1 MGEITDMRRIED
13 DWDDVEPDMPVDKK
27 DVHVSM
33 PKSATNYTSV
43 EKTRS
48 DRSMA
53 SFWER
58 ARQDSAPASP
68 TASVPTPKQQ
78 SPTSPTREAAEAIT
92 VTIWQ
97 NWKAVQGWASST
109 SSASVPRDQD
119 NSSSGGPGSGP
130 RSMANSEEQSVSE
143 GSQVGREKIFTGDFL
158 GVDTELLRSI
168 SLQSSLR
175 YAGRMWRSSP
185 MKMEEHQLRQLHA
198 HSRSAEG
205 YEVFFSH
212 TWTTPGRWKFL
223 SLLLDSCWRSTLLS
237 WAFATTVGAMLC
249 YYEILPMPFQ
259 HTTTR
264 FGQDYTC
271 PYGLWLLAGGCLGP
285 LFGALLS
292 PHLPQCCHPSAVQHA
307 FLDGVCINQADN
319 ELKERGIYGIG
330 GFLSVSQ
337 ELRVLWSAPY
347 LSSLWCVFEL
357 AAYRKANPKGRIQLM
372 PLFVE
377 QAVVVMW
384 LCFWFVCAIM
394 WVGTATDAFADG
406 RQGVAAL
413 AVGPLLPFLKALRR
427 NFNGARKLITD
438 LDQFDLANARCAH
451 AFDREFVCSA
461 IRMWYGSDDAFTEHV
476 RGVLRSELLVN
487 EASMNV
493 SSLPYLLL
501 VATPV
506 FSLGLENCLALLV
519 AGAPW
524 RPILSE
530 LLVFSLGL
538 GMWFLVSLKLLW
550 YLCKAY
556 AAPHPCT
563 LFDVCKTLG
572 IAIAFALFL
581 GVGAGAGFYI
591 LRRAESLVSPAIFAV
606 CTLVAVLATFSEKCL
621 REAPCK
627 KRPES

>member
-1 MGEITDMRRIED
+1 MEEIDMGHVED
-13 DWDDVEPDMPVDKK
+13 EWNEDEWNNVEPDMPVDKM
-27 DVHVSM
+27 DVHVTM

-58 ARQDSAPASP
+58 AGRQDSAPASP
-68 TASVPTPKQQ
+68 ASVRTLKQQPQSPQ
-78 SPTSPTREAAEAIT
+78 SPTRAKREAAEAVT

-109 SSASVPRDQD
+109 SSASAPRDQD
-119 NSSSGGPGSGP
+119 NSSSGGPGSAA
-130 RSMANSEEQSVSE
+130 RSMANSESQSISE

-168 SLQSSLR
+168 SLRSSLR

-185 MKMEEHQLRQLHA
+185 MKMEVHQLQQLHA

-237 WAFATTVGAMLC
+237 WAFATAVGAMLC
-249 YYEILPMPFQ
+249 YWEILPMPFQ

-264 FGQDYTC
+264 FGQDFTC
-271 PYGLWLLAGGCLGP
+271 PYALWLLGGGCLGS

-292 PHLPQCCHPSAVQHA
+292 PHLPQCCHRNAVQHA

-330 GFLSVSQ
+330 IG
-337 ELRVLWSAPY
+337 
-347 LSSLWCVFEL
+347 SLVEAIDTHARL
-357 AAYRKANPKGRIQLM
+357 PHAAYP
-372 PLFVE
+372 V
-377 QAVVVMW
+377 
-384 LCFWFVCAIM
+384 
-394 WVGTATDAFADG
+394 
-406 RQGVAAL
+406 
-413 AVGPLLPFLKALRR
+413 
-427 NFNGARKLITD
+427 
-438 LDQFDLANARCAH
+438 DQFDLANARCAH
-451 AFDREFVCSA
+451 NFDREFVCSA
-461 IRMWYGSDDAFTEHV
+461 IRMWYGSDEAFTEHV
-476 RGVLRSELLVN
+476 RGALRSELLVN

-493 SSLPYLLL
+493 SSLPYCLL

-530 LLVFSLGL
+530 LLVFPLGC
-538 GMWFLVSLKLLW
+538 GMWFLVSLKFLW

-572 IAIAFALFL
+572 IAIAFALFA

-591 LRRAESLVSPAIFAV
+591 LRRAESLVGPAIFAV
-606 CTLVAVLATFSEKCL
+606 CTLVVVLATFSEKCL
-621 REAPCK
+621 RVAWAWK

>member
-1 MGEITDMRRIED
+1 MGHVED
-13 DWDDVEPDMPVDKK
+13 EWNEDEWNNVEPDMPVDKM
-27 DVHVSM
+27 DVHVTM

-58 ARQDSAPASP
+58 AGRQDSAPASP
-68 TASVPTPKQQ
+68 ASVRTLKQQPQSPQ
-78 SPTSPTREAAEAIT
+78 SPTRAKREAAEAVT

-109 SSASVPRDQD
+109 SSASAPRDQD
-119 NSSSGGPGSGP
+119 NSSSGGPGSAA
-130 RSMANSEEQSVSE
+130 RSMANSESQSISE

-168 SLQSSLR
+168 SLRSSLR

-185 MKMEEHQLRQLHA
+185 MKMEVHQLQQLHA

-237 WAFATTVGAMLC
+237 WAFATAVGAMLC
-249 YYEILPMPFQ
+249 YWEILPMPFQ

-264 FGQDYTC
+264 FGQDFTC
-271 PYGLWLLAGGCLGP
+271 PYALWLLGGGCLGS

-292 PHLPQCCHPSAVQHA
+292 PHLPQCCHRNAVQHA

-384 LCFWFVCAIM
+384 LCFWFMCAIM

-406 RQGVAAL
+406 RQALAAL
-413 AVGPLLPFLKALRR
+413 AVGPLLPFLKLLRR
-427 NFNGARKLITD
+427 NFNGARKLLTD

-451 AFDREFVCSA
+451 NFDREFVCSA
-461 IRMWYGSDDAFTEHV
+461 IRMWYGSDEAFTEHV
-476 RGVLRSELLVN
+476 RG
-487 EASMNV
+487 
-493 SSLPYLLL
+493 
-501 VATPV
+501 
-506 FSLGLENCLALLV
+506 AL
-519 AGAPW
+519 
-524 RPILSE
+524 
-530 LLVFSLGL
+530 
-538 GMWFLVSLKLLW
+538 
-550 YLCKAY
+550 
-556 AAPHPCT
+556 
-563 LFDVCKTLG
+563 
-572 IAIAFALFL
+572 
-581 GVGAGAGFYI
+581 
-591 LRRAESLVSPAIFAV
+591 
-606 CTLVAVLATFSEKCL
+606 
-621 REAPCK
+621 
-627 KRPES
+627 